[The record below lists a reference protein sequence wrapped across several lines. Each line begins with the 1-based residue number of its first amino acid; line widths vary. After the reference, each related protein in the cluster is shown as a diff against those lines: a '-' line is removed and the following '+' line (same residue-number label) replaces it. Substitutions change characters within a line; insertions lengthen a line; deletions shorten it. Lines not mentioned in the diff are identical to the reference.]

1 MFRRKKQY
9 YCSPELLV
17 VSILSIEAGV
27 FRLWD
32 AEKLPV
38 RDLVSILSIE
48 AGVFR
53 PREGF
58 NEVLVEM
65 GVSILSIEAGS
76 KG

>member
-1 MFRRKKQY
+1 MESSARGRHRGGFNPLNRGRGVQTITGGAR
-9 YCSPELLV
+9 V
-17 VSILSIEAGV
+17 VKTWE
-27 FRLWD
+27 
-32 AEKLPV
+32 
-38 RDLVSILSIE
+38 VSILSIE